1 MNDQTSPHRG
11 VARVSAHLEC
21 LLEGSTTTIASLALA
36 QGHAAILRERLEIT
50 LDGEPL
56 EPAEVLSENGTRLHD
71 ITTSRGGL
79 LLIDYE
85 ADAEHRGLFAEGQR
99 DATPDELI
107 RYTRQ
112 SRYIPSDVLLPSC
125 YAHFPL
131 GDFPAEEPAMLAGA
145 IATWVYSELA
155 YVIGSSRFTDDA
167 RDTYMARRGVC
178 RDFAHLTVAFLRSR
192 SIPARVASVYAPG
205 LRPMDF
211 HLVAEAYY
219 NGRWNVF
226 DSTRLSSTDTLLRI
240 ATGRDAADTA
250 FLSTLKGSL
259 SLKKLTVN
267 AELLEEAAA

>member
-1 MNDQTSPHRG
+1 
-11 VARVSAHLEC
+11 
-21 LLEGSTTTIASLALA
+21 
-36 QGHAAILRERLEIT
+36 
-50 LDGEPL
+50 
-56 EPAEVLSENGTRLHD
+56 
-71 ITTSRGGL
+71 
-79 LLIDYE
+79 
-85 ADAEHRGLFAEGQR
+85 
-99 DATPDELI
+99 
-107 RYTRQ
+107 
-112 SRYIPSDVLLPSC
+112 
-125 YAHFPL
+125 
-131 GDFPAEEPAMLAGA
+131 MLAGA